1 MISYNIDPFFLTPGA
16 IDTSRFYDITFY
28 VSFIMITMIFM
39 KYFSCVT
46 YEAKVCL
53 VSLFMYNVFY
63 RNEPHNAM
71 HSYLLVKEG
80 KKKVIFSHD
89 HPQSYMHRELPY
101 KYISIR

>member
-80 KKKVIFSHD
+80 NKKLFSVMTTLNHICIENS
-89 HPQSYMHRELPY
+89 HINIYL
-101 KYISIR
+101 

>member
-1 MISYNIDPFFLTPGA
+1 MISYKIDPFVLTPGA

-80 KKKVIFSHD
+80 NKKLFSVMTTLNHICIENS
-89 HPQSYMHRELPY
+89 HINIYL
-101 KYISIR
+101 